1 MGFLTQIG
9 HGTPSS
15 NSKPGGWSSELAKS
29 LWQHLLKEILTCM
42 RGRLS
47 EAVSKCCCQEILLLK
62 QTQTQPR
69 GGDVNNERWGV
80 RIEINHS
87 EACEHTITDKKH
99 NL

>member
-1 MGFLTQIG
+1 MSFSTQIG

-15 NSKPGGWSSELAKS
+15 NSKPGGWSSELGQESTA
-29 LWQHLLKEILTCM
+29 HPLKEILTCM

-62 QTQTQPR
+62 QTQTQPQ
-69 GGDVNNERWGV
+69 GADVNHERRGV
-80 RIEINHS
+80 RTEINHFKS
-87 EACEHTITDKKH
+87 CEHIITDKKH